1 MSDEQLE
8 SFKDVRGRKVV
19 SRQSAEHLGTVTHL
33 LVDPERRAVSHLVV
47 GKRRNARVID
57 WDQVTGFGSDA
68 VLVAVDEAAREARG
82 MREQAAVRGELEL
95 LGRRVLSEFG
105 TELGKVDDVS
115 FDPATGILSTLAVGS
130 DSRPAADLL
139 GAGSYAV
146 VLRG

>member
-1 MSDEQLE
+1 
-8 SFKDVRGRKVV
+8 
-19 SRQSAEHLGTVTHL
+19 
-33 LVDPERRAVSHLVV
+33 
-47 GKRRNARVID
+47 
-57 WDQVTGFGSDA
+57 
-68 VLVAVDEAAREARG
+68 